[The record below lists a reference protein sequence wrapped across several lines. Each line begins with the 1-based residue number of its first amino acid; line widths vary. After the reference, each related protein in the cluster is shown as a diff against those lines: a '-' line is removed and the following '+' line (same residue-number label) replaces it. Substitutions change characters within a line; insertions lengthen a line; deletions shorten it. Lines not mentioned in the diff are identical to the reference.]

1 MPFAPLHHTRTF
13 CLFPA
18 CHTTHLHHALF
29 FSVRLAVSFAI
40 LRGDRASE
48 RDIDCGGVWR
58 RGGGRERAER
68 GRHRGRERAVLV
80 KETPDTQRPVKH
92 PSNRERRI
100 NGLRSCAA
108 RAARC
113 RLQLLHPWPV
123 DLVAIRASPRLW
135 TRPSSLQAMQ
145 SRYGISEF
153 IGGSR
158 DHSFRVT
165 HEPLIL
171 SFPSLFPSFS
181 KAQNARV
188 KRLKRSLFVRV
199 GPLFAHFFVA
209 TDLRS
214 QFSLSPSLFS
224 EHVSLFLREE

>member
-1 MPFAPLHHTRTF
+1 MPNCQADACLSHHY
-13 CLFPA
+13 
-18 CHTTHLHHALF
+18 TTHVLSVFSPLATPPTCTTHF
-29 FSVRLAVSFAI
+29 SFSVRLAVSFAI

-123 DLVAIRASPRLW
+123 DLVATRASPRLW
-135 TRPSSLQAMQ
+135 TRLSSLRAMQ
-145 SRYGISEF
+145 SRYAISQF
-153 IGGSR
+153 IGGQS
-158 DHSFRVT
+158 
-165 HEPLIL
+165 
-171 SFPSLFPSFS
+171 
-181 KAQNARV
+181 
-188 KRLKRSLFVRV
+188 
-199 GPLFAHFFVA
+199 
-209 TDLRS
+209 
-214 QFSLSPSLFS
+214 
-224 EHVSLFLREE
+224 